1 MRSAVDPVVDVATV
15 PVAAVVAADC
25 AGVAVPANDYY
36 LADADPASAVRH
48 GAVVRHAA
56 AAIADRVPVTAVAAV
71 DVAAAS
77 VDLVLATVAAVAD
90 AAVANVGRVPV
101 IAVAA
106 VDAAAA
112 SAVAAELAVR
122 YDVDP
127 PEQAVPLVALHAEFV
142 ALVDAVHADLDSG
155 PGFHR
160 CLAVLG
166 VVLER
171 LRGRSQ

>member
-1 MRSAVDPVVDVATV
+1 
-15 PVAAVVAADC
+15 
-25 AGVAVPANDYY
+25 
-36 LADADPASAVRH
+36 
-48 GAVVRHAA
+48 
-56 AAIADRVPVTAVAAV
+56 VTAVAAV

-77 VDLVLATVAAVAD
+77 VDLVPATVAAVAD

-142 ALVDAVHADLDSG
+142 ALVDAVHDLDSG

-166 VVLER
+166 VVIER

>member
-1 MRSAVDPVVDVATV
+1 
-15 PVAAVVAADC
+15 
-25 AGVAVPANDYY
+25 
-36 LADADPASAVRH
+36 VRH
-48 GAVVRHAA
+48 GAVVRHAV
-56 AAIADRVPVTAVAAV
+56 AAIADRVPVAAV

-77 VDLVLATVAAVAD
+77 VDLVPATVAAVAD
-90 AAVANVGRVPV
+90 AAVANVGRVLV

-112 SAVAAELAVR
+112 IAVAAELAVR

-142 ALVDAVHADLDSG
+142 ALVDAVHPDLDSG